1 MIVYLA
7 HWDWILT
14 QSRKDIVSNI
24 NDSKFMAICP
34 INENEIE
41 LESYYQEIID
51 WKIDR
56 NKIFDFWGIKNLRNI
71 IKDLNSDDIVHVF
84 TLKSGLLFAFAN
96 LFRNNKTK
104 NILTITG
111 LGYLF
116 SNNFKAKILKILLSF
131 FITHLINKNFDFLMY
146 QNGEDQKTFNNYS
159 KYNGESF
166 IIPTSG
172 ITVKELE
179 LKKEYRN
186 SNLKV
191 IMATRLINDKGIFEY
206 LELANLMKD
215 SDFEFYLAGDLD
227 NGNPDSLSE
236 SQLNEIKNSNFI
248 NYLGH
253 IDIKKEL
260 QNFDINI
267 VMSKY
272 EGSSRILLESLY
284 VGLICLSNNI
294 PGTSEVSSKF
304 RNSFFIDENKG
315 KIYFSSNMNSKTV
328 TLKYVSDS
336 LGTDDEMRAHK
347 FAEEA
352 MYKWIA
358 HAILSTRINVPE
370 YIVARF
376 KKERFAEV
384 RKAKLRLSNIKLEE
398 ITQVMRGKS
407 KHIKH

>member
-1 MIVYLA
+1 MLSILTLKMLLMIVYLA

-34 INENEIE
+34 IGRNEIE
-41 LESYYQEIID
+41 LKNYYKEAID
-51 WKIDR
+51 WKLNR

-116 SNNFKAKILKILLSF
+116 SDNFKAKILKILLGF
-131 FITHLINKNFDFLMY
+131 FIKRLVNKNFDFLMY

-159 KYNGESF
+159 KYNGESL

-206 LELANLMKD
+206 IDLANLMKD

-236 SQLNEIKNSNFI
+236 SQLNEIKNTNFI

-253 IDIKKEL
+253 IDIQKEL

-304 RNSFFIDENKG
+304 RNSFFIDENNIEEFRRSLDEIINHDAFSDNTQNILFGEDAKYNRELIDENYTSVKIAAAYN
-315 KIYFSSNMNSKTV
+315 KIYRYLRKEIES
-328 TLKYVSDS
+328 
-336 LGTDDEMRAHK
+336 
-347 FAEEA
+347 
-352 MYKWIA
+352 YKSEFI
-358 HAILSTRINVPE
+358 
-370 YIVARF
+370 
-376 KKERFAEV
+376 
-384 RKAKLRLSNIKLEE
+384 
-398 ITQVMRGKS
+398 
-407 KHIKH
+407 